1 MTFSYYQWHGGCR
14 YVRAKVQFLCCDVL
28 YRLIVGYWIEILINE
43 VITRLPSPDFA
54 IRSRTLDK
62 KARFVIGRK
71 LLNSSGS
78 NERFLI
84 EGTIRPSLKTVGK
97 TPYFSRW

>member
-1 MTFSYYQWHGGCR
+1 M
-14 YVRAKVQFLCCDVL
+14 
-28 YRLIVGYWIEILINE
+28 IVGYWIEILINE

-84 EGTIRPSLKTVGK
+84 EGTIRPSLKTVSK
-97 TPYFSRW
+97 TPEVDDEFIISVIMGSTLSWV